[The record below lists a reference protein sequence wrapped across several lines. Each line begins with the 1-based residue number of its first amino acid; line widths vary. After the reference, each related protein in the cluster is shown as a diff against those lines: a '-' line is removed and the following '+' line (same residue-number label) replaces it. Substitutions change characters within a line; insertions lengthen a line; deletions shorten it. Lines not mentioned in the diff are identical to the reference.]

1 LAVAKKILFVL
12 LIFRRADHFWDEME
26 KSQFMKAIEE
36 VKQNLRERVDS
47 LKGQIIDI
55 ADYLHQNPELGYAE
69 YKACE
74 RLTLEL
80 EKSGFKVN
88 RGVAGLPTA
97 FRAVFQGKKE
107 RPVVGI
113 LAEYD
118 ALPDLGHACG
128 HNLSG
133 ASAVGAALA
142 LAQWMPE
149 LPGTLMVF
157 GTPAEEGVVEN
168 AGGKVVM
175 LEEFK
180 VLDAAM
186 IMHAL
191 DMNTVFCDSFNREA
205 LKIEFLGRAA
215 NAGNAEDSSRGINA
229 LEGAMLFWHAIN
241 SLRLLL
247 KNDARIFGIITEGGV
262 SPNMIPARAVTKLQI
277 RVEDPL
283 YFREVVK
290 KVEDAAR
297 GAALAIGA
305 QVQIKASAHTYVNM
319 RNNHTL
325 AETFKNNLVSL
336 GMQVENL
343 SRRGVATDMGN
354 VSQVVPAIHP
364 FIAAAPRG
372 TAWHSAESARAAC
385 SPQAHEAAINA
396 AKAFGLTAID
406 LFFNPDL
413 VRRVKEEFDQAVGEK
428 RIP

>member
-1 LAVAKKILFVL
+1 MN
-12 LIFRRADHFWDEME
+12 R
-26 KSQFMKAIEE
+26 IEE
-36 VKQNLRERVDS
+36 VKRNLLALVDS

-55 ADYLHQNPELGYAE
+55 SDFLHQNPELGYAE

-74 RLTLEL
+74 KLTLEL
-80 EKSGFKVN
+80 EKAGFKVT

-97 FRAVFQGKKE
+97 FKAVFQGKRE
-107 RPVVGI
+107 RPVLGI
-113 LAEYD
+113 LGEFD

-142 LAQWMPE
+142 LAELMPE

-157 GTPAEEGVVEN
+157 GTPAEEGVVED

-175 LEEFK
+175 LDEFK
-180 VLDAAM
+180 ALDAAM

-205 LKIEFLGRAA
+205 LRIEFFGKAA
-215 NAGNAEDSSRGINA
+215 NAGNAEDSSKGINA
-229 LEGAMLFWHAIN
+229 LEGVMLFWHAIN

-277 RVEDPL
+277 RVEDPS

-305 QVQIKASAHTYVNM
+305 QVQIKKSAHTYVNM
-319 RNNHTL
+319 LNNHTL
-325 AETFKNNLVSL
+325 ATTFKNNLTHL
-336 GMQVENL
+336 GLQVENL

-354 VSQVVPAIHP
+354 VSQVVPSIHP
-364 FIAAAPRG
+364 FIAAAPPG
-372 TAWHSAESARAAC
+372 TAWHSTESAKAAR
-385 SPQAHEAAINA
+385 SPQAHEAAVNA

-406 LFFNPDL
+406 LFFDPDL
-413 VRRVKEEFDQAVGEK
+413 VGQIKEEFGKARGEK
-428 RIP
+428 RNP

>member
-1 LAVAKKILFVL
+1 LDKK
-12 LIFRRADHFWDEME
+12 E
-26 KSQFMKAIEE
+26 KRKPMKRIEE
-36 VKQNLRERVDS
+36 VKRNLLALVDS

-55 ADYLHQNPELGYAE
+55 SDFLHQNPELGYAE

-74 RLTLEL
+74 KLTLEL
-80 EKSGFKVN
+80 EKVGFKVT

-97 FRAVFQGKKE
+97 FKAVFQGKRE
-107 RPVVGI
+107 RPVLGI
-113 LAEYD
+113 LGEFD

-142 LAQWMPE
+142 LAQLMPE

-157 GTPAEEGVVEN
+157 GTPAEEGVVED

-175 LEEFK
+175 LDEFK
-180 VLDAAM
+180 ALDAAM

-205 LKIEFLGRAA
+205 LRIEFFGKAA
-215 NAGNAEDSSRGINA
+215 NAGNAEDSSKGINA
-229 LEGAMLFWHAIN
+229 LEGVMLFWHAIN

-277 RVEDPL
+277 RVEDPS

-297 GAALAIGA
+297 GAALAVGA
-305 QVQIKASAHTYVNM
+305 QVQIRKSAHTYVNM
-319 RNNHTL
+319 LNNHTL
-325 AETFKNNLVSL
+325 ATTFKNNLTHL
-336 GMQVENL
+336 GLQVENL

-354 VSQVVPAIHP
+354 VSQVVPSIHP
-364 FIAAAPRG
+364 FIAAAPPG
-372 TAWHSAESARAAC
+372 TAWHSTESAKAAR
-385 SPQAHEAAINA
+385 SPQAHEAAVNA

-406 LFFNPDL
+406 LFSDPDL
-413 VRRVKEEFDQAVGEK
+413 VGQIKEEFGKARGEK
-428 RIP
+428 RNP

>member
-1 LAVAKKILFVL
+1 
-12 LIFRRADHFWDEME
+12 
-26 KSQFMKAIEE
+26 MKTIEE
-36 VKQNLRERVDS
+36 VKRNLLERVDS
-47 LKGQIIDI
+47 LKGRISDI
-55 ADYLHQNPELGYAE
+55 SDYLHQNPELGYAE

-80 EKSGFKVN
+80 EKAGFKVT

-97 FRAVFQGKKE
+97 FKAVLQGKKE
-107 RPVVGI
+107 RPMVGI
-113 LAEYD
+113 LGEYD

-133 ASAVGAALA
+133 ASAVGAAVA
-142 LAQWMPE
+142 LAQLMPK

-191 DMNTVFCDSFNREA
+191 DMNTVFCNSFNRES
-205 LKIEFLGRAA
+205 LQIEFLGKAA

-229 LEGAMLFWHAIN
+229 LEGVMLFWHAIN

-262 SPNMIPARAVTKLQI
+262 SPNMIPDRAVSKLQI

-305 QVQIKASAHTYVNM
+305 KVHIRKSAHTYVNM
-319 RNNHTL
+319 LNNHTL
-325 AETFKNNLVSL
+325 AEIFKNHLTSL
-336 GMQVENL
+336 GMQVESL

-354 VSQVVPAIHP
+354 VSQVVPSIHP
-364 FIAAAPRG
+364 FLAAAPRG
-372 TAWHSAESARAAC
+372 TAWHSAESARAAS
-385 SPQAHEAAINA
+385 SPQAHEAAIKA

-406 LFFNPDL
+406 IFLDQDL
-413 VRRVKEEFDQAVGEK
+413 VRRIKEEFEEARGEREIHDK
-428 RIP
+428 AQRRNPGTELL

>member
-1 LAVAKKILFVL
+1 
-12 LIFRRADHFWDEME
+12 
-26 KSQFMKAIEE
+26 MKRIEE
-36 VKQNLRERVDS
+36 VKRNLLALVDS

-55 ADYLHQNPELGYAE
+55 SDFLHQNPELGYAE

-74 RLTLEL
+74 KLTLEL
-80 EKSGFKVN
+80 EKVGFKVT

-97 FRAVFQGKKE
+97 FKAVFQGKRE
-107 RPVVGI
+107 RPVLGI
-113 LAEYD
+113 LGEFD

-142 LAQWMPE
+142 LAELMPE

-157 GTPAEEGVVEN
+157 GTPAEEGVVED

-175 LEEFK
+175 LDEFK
-180 VLDAAM
+180 ALDAAM

-205 LKIEFLGRAA
+205 LRIEFFGKAA
-215 NAGNAEDSSRGINA
+215 NAGNAEDSSKGINA
-229 LEGAMLFWHAIN
+229 LEGVMLFWHAIN

-277 RVEDPL
+277 RVEDPS

-297 GAALAIGA
+297 GAASAIGA
-305 QVQIKASAHTYVNM
+305 QVQIKKSAHTYVNM
-319 RNNHTL
+319 LNNHTL
-325 AETFKNNLVSL
+325 ATTFKNNLTHL
-336 GMQVENL
+336 GLQVENL

-354 VSQVVPAIHP
+354 VSQVVPSIHP
-364 FIAAAPRG
+364 FIAAAPPG
-372 TAWHSAESARAAC
+372 TAWHSTESAKAAR
-385 SPQAHEAAINA
+385 SPQAHEAAVNA

-406 LFFNPDL
+406 LFFDPDL
-413 VRRVKEEFDQAVGEK
+413 VGQIKEEFGKARGEK
-428 RIP
+428 RNP

>member
-1 LAVAKKILFVL
+1 MGVV
-12 LIFRRADHFWDEME
+12 DD
-26 KSQFMKAIEE
+26 MKRL
-36 VKQNLRERVDS
+36 VQNQVDS
-47 LKGQIIDI
+47 IGEEIIRI
-55 ADYLHQNPELGYAE
+55 AEYIYNNPELGYAE
-69 YKACE
+69 FKASK
-74 RLTLEL
+74 LLTSTLEDR
-80 EKSGFKVN
+80 GFEVT
-88 RGVAGLPTA
+88 RGLAGLPTA
-97 FRAVFQGKKE
+97 FKAVMKGKADK
-107 RPVVGI
+107 PVVGI

-142 LAQWMPE
+142 LAKLMPE

-205 LKIEFLGRAA
+205 LQMEFIGKAA
-215 NAGNAEDSSRGINA
+215 NAGNAEDSSKGINA

-241 SLRLLL
+241 SMRLLL
-247 KNDARIFGIITEGGV
+247 KNDARIFGIITEGGI
-262 SPNMIPARAVTKLQI
+262 SPNIIPARAVTKLQI
-277 RVEDPL
+277 RVEDRS

-305 QVQIKASAHTYVNM
+305 QVNIKKSAHTYVNM
-319 RNNHTL
+319 LNNHTL
-325 AETFKNNLVSL
+325 AETFKKNLTHL

-354 VSQVVPAIHP
+354 VSQVVPSIHP
-364 FIAAAPRG
+364 FIAAAPPG
-372 TAWHSAESARAAC
+372 TAWHSRESARAAS
-385 SPQAHEAAINA
+385 SPQAHAAAINT
-396 AKAFGLTAID
+396 AKAFGMTAID
-406 LFFNPDL
+406 FFSNPGL
-413 VRRVKEEFDQAVGEK
+413 VSRIREEFSK
-428 RIP
+428 RER

>member
-1 LAVAKKILFVL
+1 
-12 LIFRRADHFWDEME
+12 
-26 KSQFMKAIEE
+26 MKPIEE
-36 VKQNLRERVDS
+36 VKRNLLDLVDS
-47 LKGQIIDI
+47 LKGRIIEI
-55 ADYLHQNPELGYAE
+55 CDYLHQNPELGYAE
-69 YKACE
+69 YKACA

-80 EKSGFKVN
+80 EKSGFEVT
-88 RGVAGLPTA
+88 RGVSSLPTA
-97 FRAVFQGKKE
+97 FKAVVQGKKE
-107 RPVVGI
+107 RPAVGI
-113 LAEYD
+113 LGEYD

-133 ASAVGAALA
+133 AAAVGAALA
-142 LAQWMPE
+142 LAQMMSE

-180 VLDAAM
+180 ALDAAM

-205 LKIEFLGRAA
+205 LQIEFFGKAA
-215 NAGNAEDSSRGINA
+215 NAGNAEDSSKGINA
-229 LEGAMLFWHAIN
+229 LEGVMLFWHVIN

-277 RVEDPL
+277 RVEDPS

-290 KVEDAAR
+290 KVEDAAK

-305 QVQIKASAHTYVNM
+305 QVQIKKSAHTYVNM
-319 RNNHTL
+319 LNNHTL
-325 AETFKNNLVSL
+325 AETFKNNLTHL
-336 GMQVENL
+336 GMRVENL

-354 VSQVVPAIHP
+354 VSQVVPSIHP
-364 FIAAAPRG
+364 FIAAAPSG
-372 TAWHSAESARAAC
+372 TAWHSAESAKAVR
-385 SPQAHEAAINA
+385 SPKAHEAAINA

-406 LFFNPDL
+406 LFLSPDL
-413 VRRVKEEFDQAVGEK
+413 VSQIKEEFGKVSREK
-428 RIP
+428 RNP